1 MGKGYPLKGSEA
13 KTALVIGIESSGQ
26 KTKKK
31 EKRKERKE
39 KRQKVAKL
47 GNRCFKSCSWSCG
60 GGGGQGGDVK
70 GLFSPAELTRVLA
83 CRMPNAFHLQCL
95 ETPVDP
101 SKQNMMRTCT
111 GDPIKKFSWVALYL
125 CLLFVCVVAPCFAS
139 SITAPSPEGSAKTFS
154 VWYETLHHGLV
165 PLHRGDTPKNN
176 SILPD
181 GYWFPRIA
189 RDKFRTQRHPHTAH
203 TG

>member
-60 GGGGQGGDVK
+60 GGGTGKRCQRAVFSCRAHK
-70 GLFSPAELTRVLA
+70 GAGLQDAKCFSLA
-83 CRMPNAFHLQCL
+83 VPR
-95 ETPVDP
+95 DP
-101 SKQNMMRTCT
+101 SRPFKAEHDENLYRR
-111 GDPIKKFSWVALYL
+111 PNKKIFLGGPLSLPSL
-125 CLLFVCVVAPCFAS
+125 CVCCGSLLRVFHYCPLPRRFC
-139 SITAPSPEGSAKTFS
+139 KD
-154 VWYETLHHGLV
+154 LLRLV
-165 PLHRGDTPKNN
+165 
-176 SILPD
+176 
-181 GYWFPRIA
+181 
-189 RDKFRTQRHPHTAH
+189 
-203 TG
+203 